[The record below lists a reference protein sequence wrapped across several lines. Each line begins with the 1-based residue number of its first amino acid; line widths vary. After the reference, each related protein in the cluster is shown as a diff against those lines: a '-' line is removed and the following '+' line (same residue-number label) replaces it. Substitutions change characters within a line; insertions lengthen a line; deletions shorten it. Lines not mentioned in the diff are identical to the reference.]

1 MKNKAK
7 RIVSAVCALA
17 MCAAMLPAAA
27 MAEERVGEIST
38 NETASVQVVDNNVKS
53 ENSTNAMTD
62 VMAMSDVSGDVVDDN
77 LLEPGS
83 HKIAIGAEVVLRGT
97 ENDSDSNEWTVYAD
111 GGYDDNGIQIVS
123 GGDTNVA
130 TIKALK
136 SGVYSVRHRWSLSSF
151 PYTDSDSFRIT
162 VTDSSVTLSD
172 VQLYVEA
179 SGLPYSEGQVVPTTL
194 NFRLRYRGTA
204 APTSSGNFDGQF
216 KPVTLT
222 ATVTQSGARVQIV
235 PVDATNTDLALLVG
249 YYELRLV
256 KEGVDS
262 VWDADETY
270 KDEVLYFQ
278 VTDEGLIKFV
288 TSGNKPV
295 TDDEGLAK
303 ITMVNAADVYTLTFA
318 VGAGDAI
325 PAALCQSGDAVVLP
339 AATCTG
345 FIFSG
350 WKDGDGVVYQAG
362 DSYTISADV
371 TLTALW
377 TESTP
382 EPEPDP
388 DPGED
393 EEVQWEVSKSKTA
406 TNLDEN
412 YESQVTL
419 SLPAADEQLVSDV
432 VFVLDKSTSTD
443 VEDEMI
449 AMLEDLSAQV
459 EETDAKVNVGV
470 VIFNKVANSV
480 LELTELNET
489 NMPKI
494 EAAVTTE
501 ISSGTNTHA
510 GLLAGMEMLDEDTS
524 VDANRKYMIFVSDG
538 LTYIFDAEAN
548 AINSQQ
554 SATGEDAVMAGNDCW
569 SIRHYDEGGNN
580 FIPKDWNAYLSDV
593 GDHLDE
599 VQQYIQPYA
608 SMSQENHIPRG
619 NTELPTTVDVA
630 MYKTSQTLEMM
641 MDKGYNCYV
650 MQAEAPAASDY
661 PWGPAFM
668 EYLQKETGNGEV
680 TFEEIQNDIYYLL
693 DAGSKVVD
701 VIGYGEDYDFEFV
714 NEASALTMT
723 VGKET
728 LATTKIGENEYGFG
742 TANDGVYPYVLT
754 YQPADTSTGTEEQF
768 TWTMNVPVS
777 QFAPVQLTYTVKLTN
792 PKTEVGTYGQYD
804 EDGSEGYD
812 GLLTNKSAT
821 LNPVDSNDQ
830 PGKPEEFAKPTVSY
844 TVNPSLTP
852 IIPLPGSSELGD
864 LLNVKVVCV
873 TNTAH
878 EEYHSGVPA
887 GSYSIQ
893 LVDSDTAIVTLPND
907 RFVELYNMMN
917 PSTTHTLADSS
928 AKGYTVELS
937 LVDSKWVRTDPSV
950 EIVFEVACETPSETV
965 TVPGT
970 SSTPTPS
977 TPSATPTPTP
987 TAQTTAIPQTSDDL
1001 PLGLLIVVAI
1011 AAAGAVC
1018 GLVVLRKRSKQ

>member
-27 MAEERVGEIST
+27 FADEPIADSSIQVMSDEKQMDFTLSVGQTIELDGEPTT
-38 NETASVQVVDNNVKS
+38 NTHSWTVGGSNKDCIEFVNGDDS
-53 ENSTNAMTD
+53 ENVTIKAVKGGTCTVTHSY
-62 VMAMSDVSGDVVDDN
+62 
-77 LLEPGS
+77 
-83 HKIAIGAEVVLRGT
+83 GT
-97 ENDSDSNEWTVYAD
+97 ENWWQR
-111 GGYDDNGIQIVS
+111 GIEVFS
-123 GGDTNVA
+123 
-130 TIKALK
+130 
-136 SGVYSVRHRWSLSSF
+136 
-151 PYTDSDSFRIT
+151 IT
-162 VTDSSVTLSD
+162 VNASPTLENMTFQVEVTAMPYNEDGTQAISVEIPFELT
-172 VQLYVEA
+172 
-179 SGLPYSEGQVVPTTL
+179 
-194 NFRLRYRGTA
+194 YRGDK
-204 APTSSGNFDGQF
+204 PGNLADESFGT
-216 KPVTLT
+216 VEYT
-222 ATVTQSGARVQIV
+222 ATVNAANT
-235 PVDATNTDLALLVG
+235 PVEVTTNESVESLPVGFYCLSFAGDENVWDKDAALQDESI
-249 YYELRLV
+249 YYEVTAEGAVNLV
-256 KEGVDS
+256 NKAGSSTSSEENRVVTLNPKLYTLDYRSGSSAGDIVGEAPDDVTYQYNQIATVAENTMTREGYTFVN
-262 VWDADETY
+262 W
-270 KDEVLYFQ
+270 KDMMGEQFWNPGDTIQ
-278 VTDEGLIKFV
+278 VTSNINLFANWVEGTV
-288 TSGNKPV
+288 DPNP
-295 TDDEGLAK
+295 E
-303 ITMVNAADVYTLTFA
+303 
-318 VGAGDAI
+318 
-325 PAALCQSGDAVVLP
+325 
-339 AATCTG
+339 
-345 FIFSG
+345 
-350 WKDGDGVVYQAG
+350 
-362 DSYTISADV
+362 
-371 TLTALW
+371 
-377 TESTP
+377 P

-449 AMLEDLSAQV
+449 AMLEALSTQV
-459 EETDAKVNVGV
+459 AETDAKVKVGI

-480 LELTELNET
+480 LELTELNDT
-489 NMPKI
+489 NMSAI
-494 EAAVTTE
+494 EDAVKTA

-510 GLLAGMEMLDEDTS
+510 GLLAGQKMLDEDTS

-554 SATGEDAVMAGNDCW
+554 SATGENAVMAGNDCW
-569 SIRHYDEGGNN
+569 SIRHYDEGGND
-580 FIPKDWNAYLSDV
+580 FIPVDWNAYLSDV

-619 NTELPTTVDVA
+619 NTVLPTTVDVA

-668 EYLQKETGNGEV
+668 EYLQEETGNGEV

-728 LATTKIGENEYGFG
+728 LATKKISENEYGFG

-777 QFAPVQLTYTVKLTN
+777 QFAPVQLTYTVRLTN

-970 SSTPTPS
+970 SSTPTSS